1 MPVKKM
7 RKMQSICAIEGVS
20 AAGIKEG
27 KYGLALIRAEGV
39 SAAAFTMN
47 KACAAPIILMR
58 ERMKKGYLAAT
69 ITLALCTGLCLS
81 IFPLLDL
88 ANLIMVYM
96 LGVMAVALSG
106 CEASDVQLNGKVFD
120 ALGMNTSSVDRKA
133 PDVKARAGIVV
144 PPDLSSLPEPG
155 SGKGQQAELPVND
168 YDASRTT
175 SKADL
180 ERQQKEYCEKHYD
193 MAKAMG
199 DQDAALIEGPLGR
212 CQKSV
217 LNLIEGG
224 SSSDEGQ

>member
-1 MPVKKM
+1 MTPQSLGRGLLILRISGM
-7 RKMQSICAIEGVS
+7 RGRRVTGGNMSLKTLLKIS
-20 AAGIKEG
+20 AAG
-27 KYGLALIRAEGV
+27 LI
-39 SAAAFTMN
+39 AAA
-47 KACAAPIILMR
+47 
-58 ERMKKGYLAAT
+58 
-69 ITLALCTGLCLS
+69 
-81 IFPLLDL
+81 
-88 ANLIMVYM
+88 
-96 LGVMAVALSG
+96 VAG
-106 CEASDVQLNGKVFD
+106 CEAGDVQLNGKVFD

-155 SGKGQQAELPVND
+155 SGKGQRAELPVND